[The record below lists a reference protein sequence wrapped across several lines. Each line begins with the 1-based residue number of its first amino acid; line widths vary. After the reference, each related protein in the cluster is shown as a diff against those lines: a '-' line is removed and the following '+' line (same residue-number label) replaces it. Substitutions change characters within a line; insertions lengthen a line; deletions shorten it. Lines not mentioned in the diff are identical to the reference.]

1 MERCE
6 KHLPQKT
13 IFPKKNDK
21 KGKDKVRFTN
31 IAKQLPLPFYFVA
44 DFECILKKNE
54 EQEEQQEVINE
65 KCLCGKEKPTVKCNN
80 CKQWWYCS
88 EFCKFKD
95 YKNHKEAC
103 IEASKETNVSNTKHV
118 NEHIACGG
126 AYKIS
131 CTDPAFYR
139 DPVII
144 SHHKGKNVAER
155 FLDSILHDAREI
167 REMLRY
173 KKPMDPLTPQQ
184 QADYDSSHAVC
195 IICKKV
201 ILLLSILKM
210 ITFLKIS
217 FFFS

>member
-1 MERCE
+1 M
-6 KHLPQKT
+6 
-13 IFPKKNDK
+13 
-21 KGKDKVRFTN
+21 
-31 IAKQLPLPFYFVA
+31 
-44 DFECILKKNE
+44 KKNE

-88 EFCKFKD
+88 ELCKFKD

-131 CTDPAFYR
+131 CTDPVFYR

-184 QADYDSSHAVC
+184 QTDYDSSDAVC
-195 IICKKV
+195 LICKKV
-201 ILLLSILKM
+201 ILLLLLLSILKI
-210 ITFLKIS
+210 ITFSQIS